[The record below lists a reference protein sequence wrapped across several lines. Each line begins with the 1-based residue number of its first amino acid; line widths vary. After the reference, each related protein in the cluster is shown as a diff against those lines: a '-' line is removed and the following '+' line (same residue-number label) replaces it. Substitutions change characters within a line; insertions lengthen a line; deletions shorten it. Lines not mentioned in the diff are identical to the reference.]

1 MENQTPA
8 PIPAEML
15 PGRFGTVTIL
25 PATGPGNATNEELT
39 WPLVT
44 AKPLGRSIYFDGPSD
59 SGNATPEERT
69 WPVAIASSPS
79 P

>member
-1 MENQTPA
+1 MR
-8 PIPAEML
+8 

-44 AKPLGRSIYFDGPSD
+44 AKPLGRSIHFDGPSD